1 MKSMIV
7 WAFFVSLFFA
17 WGCSKDDNPSVTVS
31 QDEQKLLGKWDVHFR
46 ITQSP
51 GLPPDTLMVND
62 PLRCF
67 MEFIEGPSAI
77 IAASPSVPVSSLY
90 HNTKRV
96 QDNKQCTWLMN
107 AWKIMDNGQLLL
119 MSLDTSFAD
128 ILYLTPD
135 SLIFRT
141 ESSVQPGTYIVYGL
155 KKS

>member
-51 GLPPDTLMVND
+51 GLPPDTLIVND

-77 IAASPSVPVSSLY
+77 IDASPSVPVSSLY

-141 ESSVQPGTYIVYGL
+141 ESSVQPGTHIVYGL
-155 KKS
+155 KK